1 MSEVGERAE
10 KWYELGPFTIFD
22 IETTGLSPKN
32 NRIVE
37 IAAVRIEFNGEQE
50 RFQSLVNPE
59 CFIPRHAE
67 AVHHISNEDVKDMP
81 TFEEVGQEFLAF
93 AAGSTLVAHN
103 AKFDLAFLQESLARY
118 NLPLWNNKTMDSI
131 PIIKCAFPGLPS
143 YSLQNLR
150 SQFSLGAGFDGPAH
164 RAFADVV
171 WTLEI
176 FSMAM
181 QGILDKQNQVS
192 NSVML

>member
-1 MSEVGERAE
+1 MNKVKDQPQ

-22 IETTGLSPKN
+22 LETTGFSAEK

-37 IAAVRIEFNGEQE
+37 IAAIRVEYNGEQD

-59 CFIPRHAE
+59 CFIPPHAQ
-67 AVHHISNEDVKDMP
+67 AVHHISNEDVEEQP
-81 TFEEVGQEFLAF
+81 TFEVIGQEFLEF
-93 AAGSTLVAHN
+93 AAGTTLVAHN
-103 AKFDLAFLQESLARY
+103 AKFDLAFLQESFARY
-118 NLPLWNNKTMDSI
+118 YLPLWSEKTMDSI
-131 PIIKCAFPGLPS
+131 PIIKNAFPGLPS

-150 SQFSLGAGFDGPAH
+150 VRFALGAGFDGPAH
-164 RAFADVV
+164 RAFADVE

-181 QGILDKQNQVS
+181 QGLLDTQNER
-192 NSVML
+192 NL